1 MVEIGIDYEW
11 YNKRWRNNNQI
22 SVADQALE
30 ASRVKSD
37 SPLFFSKKGGLS
49 TPYRTKHGNE
59 ITRRANLVITIP
71 FTR

>member
-37 SPLFFSKKGGLS
+37 SPLFFSKKGG
-49 TPYRTKHGNE
+49 
-59 ITRRANLVITIP
+59 
-71 FTR
+71 